1 MEPAIRSRRESVLL
15 SLYSSQNGLIV
26 HCSAVEDSGSSFIFA
41 GVADAGKSTL
51 ANKLG
56 KIMTVINDDMNI
68 LEFCDN
74 GIKVSTYFT
83 QQENQGFHYLINE
96 NATGILK
103 AVLFPVKELKKDSYL
118 EQLSDKGF
126 IWKALLNCVAP
137 PITGEDH
144 LFPNYY
150 KMIDRVMDTVPFFNI
165 HHNLKDSA
173 EQIATL
179 LRSVK

>member
-1 MEPAIRSRRESVLL
+1 MDPAIRSRRESVLR
-15 SLYSSQNGLIV
+15 SLYSSENGLIV

-51 ANKLG
+51 ANKLS
-56 KIMTVINDDMNI
+56 KIMTVINDDMNV
-68 LEFCDN
+68 LEFSDA

-83 QQENQGFHYLINE
+83 QAENQGYHYIINE
-96 NATGILK
+96 NVSGLLK
-103 AVLFPVKELKKDSYL
+103 AVIFPVKEKETESFL
-118 EQLSDKGF
+118 EPLSDKGL
-126 IWKALLNCVAP
+126 IWKMLLNCVAP

-150 KMIDRVMDTVPFFNI
+150 RMIDKLMESVPFFNI

-173 EQIATL
+173 EHIATL
-179 LRSVK
+179 LRKIK

>member
-68 LEFCDN
+68 LEFCDKKV
-74 GIKVSTYFT
+74 KVSTYFT
-83 QQENQGFHYLINE
+83 QAENQGYHYVINE
-96 NATGILK
+96 DASGLLK
-103 AVLFPVKELKKDSYL
+103 AVLFPVKELENDSYL
-118 EQLSDKGF
+118 EQLADKGF
-126 IWKALLNCVAP
+126 IWKMLLNCVAP

-150 KMIDRVMDTVPFFNI
+150 RMIDKLMESVPFFNI

-173 EQIATL
+173 EHIATL
-179 LRSVK
+179 LRKIK

>member
-1 MEPAIRSRRESVLL
+1 MDPAIRSQRESVLR

-26 HCSAVEDSGSSFIFA
+26 HCSAVEDSDNAFIFA

-51 ANKLG
+51 AKKLS

-83 QQENQGFHYLINE
+83 QAENQGFHYVINE
-96 NATGILK
+96 DASGLLK
-103 AVLFPVKELKKDSYL
+103 AVLFPVKETETESFL
-118 EQLSDKGF
+118 EPLSDEGL
-126 IWKALLNCVAP
+126 IWKMLLNCVAP

-150 KMIDRVMDTVPFFNI
+150 RMIDKLMESVPFFNI

-173 EQIATL
+173 EHIATL
-179 LRSVK
+179 LRKIE